1 VRRARGQ
8 LRIGTSGYQYPHWRS
23 VFYPERLPTREWLRY
38 YSTRFDTVEIN
49 NTFYQLPSEKT
60 FDTWRETAPE
70 GFCFALKFSRYGSH
84 VKRLKDPAPTIQRFL
99 ERAERLRL
107 SLGPILVQLPP
118 RWHVAPDR
126 LEGFFSAAPPEH
138 RWAIE
143 FRDPSWLCEEV
154 YAILRRHE
162 AALCV
167 HDLIER
173 HPREIT
179 APWMYLRFHGER
191 YAGSYSHQALRA
203 EAKRIRSHLRD
214 GLDVF
219 VYFNND
225 AEGYAPKNAE
235 QLRRY
240 VGAD

>member
-1 VRRARGQ
+1 VSRSRGQ
-8 LRIGTSGYQYPHWRS
+8 LRIGTSGYQYPHWRG
-23 VFYPERLPTREWLRY
+23 VFYPEGLPTREWLRY

-49 NTFYQLPSEKT
+49 STFYQLPSEKT
-60 FDTWRETAPE
+60 FDAWRESAPE

-84 VKRLKDPAPTIQRFL
+84 VKRLKDPEPTIARFL

-107 SLGPILVQLPP
+107 SFGPILVQLPP

-126 LEGFFSAAPPEH
+126 LERFLAAASPEH

-143 FRDPSWLCEEV
+143 LRDPSWLCEEV
-154 YAILRRHE
+154 YSILRRHE